1 LQRLWG
7 VAAFV
12 ASKEQPAYLLNKRQQ
27 HNCWDAAKEETN
39 KTFFNYGNARQEDQE
54 KFNDVKSATSLL

>member
-1 LQRLWG
+1 
-7 VAAFV
+7 V